1 MGCDIVEACRCFN
14 MHLSSRTSRVRSS
27 CCLPRLF
34 DGRLRFW
41 HRLKIIECAN
51 VIEVQAPVLMSVRCC
66 FRVRKKGP
74 LRRTERTKQKL
85 REAVEPHRP
94 SPPQPYQQR
103 GDLFLRL
110 LCYHCYFIFSSVV
123 LKRVNPTPLFE
134 QKQHKSVVLERPPKS
149 SEQNFPSEH
158 DQYTHANTQTPHD
171 ESRADSCSSGIVV
184 ACLFPS
190 VIICIVP

>member
-1 MGCDIVEACRCFN
+1 
-14 MHLSSRTSRVRSS
+14 MHLLPTSRVRS
-27 CCLPRLF
+27 CLFEWSVPWWSVQSVPNLCLVSVLF
-34 DGRLRFW
+34 
-41 HRLKIIECAN
+41 C
-51 VIEVQAPVLMSVRCC
+51 VRN
-66 FRVRKKGP
+66 RKKGP
-74 LRRTERTKQKL
+74 LRRMAEATGKL
-85 REAVEPHRP
+85 REERKQNRTDPV
-94 SPPQPYQQR
+94 PPPPPNHIQISKSRQQR
-103 GDLFLRL
+103 GNLFLRL
-110 LCYHCYFIFSSVV
+110 LCCIVILLPHQF